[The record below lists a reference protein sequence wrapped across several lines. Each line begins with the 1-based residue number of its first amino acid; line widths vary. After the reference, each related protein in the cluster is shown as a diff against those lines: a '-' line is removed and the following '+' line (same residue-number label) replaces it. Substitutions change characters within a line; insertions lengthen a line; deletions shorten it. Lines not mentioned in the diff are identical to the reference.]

1 MYTLLAGIA
10 ILFYKTV
17 KLLNEIYIN
26 VPYRVTSLKLQKQS
40 HFPLLLSIS
49 ADYSFGFMHP
59 GLTVNYMN
67 YMWTKKTV
75 DHHSLICLSYNP
87 EIMDE
92 WKQWIDIDI
101 QIQRGPS

>member
-1 MYTLLAGIA
+1 
-10 ILFYKTV
+10 
-17 KLLNEIYIN
+17 
-26 VPYRVTSLKLQKQS
+26 
-40 HFPLLLSIS
+40 
-49 ADYSFGFMHP
+49 MHQ

>member
-1 MYTLLAGIA
+1 
-10 ILFYKTV
+10 
-17 KLLNEIYIN
+17 
-26 VPYRVTSLKLQKQS
+26 
-40 HFPLLLSIS
+40 
-49 ADYSFGFMHP
+49 MHP

>member
-1 MYTLLAGIA
+1 MKSISYALQGHFAQTT
-10 ILFYKTV
+10 KT
-17 KLLNEIYIN
+17 
-26 VPYRVTSLKLQKQS
+26 QS
-40 HFPLLLSIS
+40 HFPLLVSIS